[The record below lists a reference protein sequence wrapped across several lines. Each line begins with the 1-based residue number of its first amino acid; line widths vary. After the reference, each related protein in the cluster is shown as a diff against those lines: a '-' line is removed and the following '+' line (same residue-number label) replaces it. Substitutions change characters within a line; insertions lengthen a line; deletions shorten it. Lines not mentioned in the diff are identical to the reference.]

1 MKKQRFV
8 LDSYALLAYLQA
20 EPGGEWVRDMLKKAS
35 TGKARVFLPTI
46 NLGEMYY
53 IIARERGEDT
63 AGAIVKDIS
72 SLPVEQLEAGTER
85 VLNAAAI
92 KAGYPLSYADAFAA
106 AAALEFSAI
115 LVTGDPEFK
124 VLESRMSIRWLAG

>member
-20 EPGGEWVRDMLKKAS
+20 EPGGEWVRDLLKKAS
-35 TGKARVFLPTI
+35 TGKASVFLSI
-46 NLGEMYY
+46 ISLGEIYY
-53 IIARERGEDT
+53 IIARKRGEDT
-63 AGAIVKDIS
+63 AGAIVEDIS

-92 KAGYPLSYADAFAA
+92 KAGYPVSYADAFAA

-124 VLESRMSIRWLAG
+124 ALESRISIRWLAG